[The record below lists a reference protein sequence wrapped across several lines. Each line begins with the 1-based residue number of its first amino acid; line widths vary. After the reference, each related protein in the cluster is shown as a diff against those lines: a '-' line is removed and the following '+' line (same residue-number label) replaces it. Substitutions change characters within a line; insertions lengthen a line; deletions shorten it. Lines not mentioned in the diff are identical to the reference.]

1 MNKEKKMIINKL
13 NKAVFISFTLLTAYS
28 GTAFAQIDS
37 AAIVILDS
45 MSNVITNLESCSF
58 TLKAEYDIFNDR
70 LGLVKHSDRSNV
82 YLKAPDKFFVKREG
96 DKGKKDFYYDGKTL
110 TYYSADNNQY
120 AQAPAPPTIME
131 TIDSIQNAFGIDFPA
146 ADVFYDDLVDNLMA
160 NANNLDYLG
169 FTSIEDKECFHIAGT
184 NDEFTYQIWIAEESY
199 LPLKINIVYTSKPG
213 NPQHDVV
220 FQNWSLNPVLEDSM
234 FDFVV
239 PSGAVKIKLL
249 KKN

>member
-1 MNKEKKMIINKL
+1 MLLKRLIKTKL
-13 NKAVFISFTLLTAYS
+13 LSIFMLTALS
-28 GTAFAQIDS
+28 GISFAQIDS
-37 AAIVILDS
+37 EAVVILDS
-45 MSNVITNLESCSF
+45 MSNVVTNLESCSF
-58 TLKAEYDIFNDR
+58 TLRAEYDIYNDR

-82 YLKAPDKFFVKREG
+82 FLKAPDKFFVKRAG

-146 ADVFYDDLVDNLMA
+146 ADIFYPDLVDNIMA

-169 FTSIEDKECFHIAGT
+169 LTDINDKECFHIAGA
-184 NDEFTYQIWIAEESY
+184 NDEFTYQIWIDAKESY

-213 NPQHDVV
+213 NPQHEVV
-220 FQNWSLNPVLEDSM
+220 FENWSMNPVLQDSM
-234 FDFVV
+234 FDFSA
-239 PSGAVKIKLL
+239 PPDAVKIKIVT
-249 KKN
+249 KK